1 MAMTKSE
8 RLIAGAEAL
17 EEVAR
22 WSEQPGEHGVVSA
35 FDLFM
40 RAAALRAQADVLNL
54 ERVSVENPGSEILAC
69 TDHVMVDGRCTT
81 CGRTEELIRKNE
93 EGG

>member
-1 MAMTKSE
+1 MTKSE

-22 WSEQPGEHGVVSA
+22 WSEQPDEPTGMPGVVSA

-40 RAAALRAQADVLNL
+40 RAAAMRARADVLEL
-54 ERVSVENPGSEILAC
+54 EGE
-69 TDHVMVDGRCTT
+69 
-81 CGRTEELIRKNE
+81 
-93 EGG
+93 